1 MDNGSKYKIIKDDLG
16 YLRVDPKPSEQ
27 ELENYNLFLKNIKD
41 NNLESIIIPIFNGLG
56 NDYSIMDLII
66 PKDYD
71 SHENPG
77 GVSLLNKN
85 HNATDDK
92 IMVSITKLDSL
103 NLDNISVIKI
113 DVEGFELE
121 VLTGALETIRKNKPV
136 IILEIWPDN
145 KEKYL
150 TWFTNNLPEYDI
162 ESLNGWDWL
171 LKPKN

>member
-1 MDNGSKYKIIKDDLG
+1 MINDIINKY
-16 YLRVDPKPSEQ
+16 S
-27 ELENYNLFLKNIKD
+27 
-41 NNLESIIIPIFNGLG
+41 
-56 NDYSIMDLII
+56 
-66 PKDYD
+66 
-71 SHENPG
+71 
-77 GVSLLNKN
+77 NKN
-85 HNATDDK
+85 NNK
-92 IMVSITKLDSL
+92 INNNYGIQKVIEL